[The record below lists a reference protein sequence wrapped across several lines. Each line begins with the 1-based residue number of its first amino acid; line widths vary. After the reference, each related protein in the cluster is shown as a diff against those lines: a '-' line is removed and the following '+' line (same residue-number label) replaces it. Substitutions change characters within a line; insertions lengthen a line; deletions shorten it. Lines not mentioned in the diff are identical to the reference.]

1 MARKK
6 SLQIAIWIALLA
18 LLLGAAE
25 RLLEALADLIRLIT
39 RLGL

>member
-6 SLQIAIWIALLA
+6 SLQMAVWIALLA

-25 RLLEALADLIRLIT
+25 RLLEALADLIRL
-39 RLGL
+39 LL